1 MQDLFVNKQRR
12 RSKQLPR
19 PAPKPPA
26 LPKLSFKTKFLRWLW
41 SLGEPNLM
49 LLFLLTLGVVTAVLS
64 VASDFCV
71 SFIVYRKQTHKRIAS
86 CFDLTENIVQCA
98 HSCWRGHLTCGCK
111 HCFGSFTPCYSSACR
126 FSSRTASVPPPLVS
140 TVGNFIITCLTLSLN
155 RLWHSWNA

>member
-1 MQDLFVNKQRR
+1 MQYSQTIYGSYREELQAQAREIAKQMRKVITPFKDYYFPIIYAKGGTLVIHKFWYRFHTMQDLFVNKQRR

-71 SFIVYRKQTHKRIAS
+71 SFIVYRKQ
-86 CFDLTENIVQCA
+86 
-98 HSCWRGHLTCGCK
+98 
-111 HCFGSFTPCYSSACR
+111 
-126 FSSRTASVPPPLVS
+126 RT
-140 TVGNFIITCLTLSLN
+140 NE
-155 RLWHSWNA
+155 